1 MRAASAVGGNRQSLT
16 AVDLKV
22 SRRAGAVRN
31 FQLQARAGRA
41 PVIGVTTRSP
51 GGDPVLSIS
60 TGDGGA
66 FLSFLD
72 FYKRMEGGKFELAAR
87 MGPVG
92 IDGSFRVSDFI
103 LRDEPALRR
112 LVTEGVA
119 ARDDKGAIKIDTG
132 AAVFTRMQAN
142 FARSGGEISV
152 RDGLLYGNQ
161 IGIKL
166 DGSVDFDR
174 DRLNVV
180 GTFVPAYGVKNLFSQ
195 IPLFG
200 PILGGGSNEGL
211 FAVNFQASGAIS
223 APQLTIN
230 PLSAIA
236 PGFLRNLFGA
246 GALIG
251 PGQIPTLPPADAQ
264 PLQLAPRR

>member
-1 MRAASAVGGNRQSLT
+1 
-16 AVDLKV
+16 
-22 SRRAGAVRN
+22 
-31 FQLQARAGRA
+31 
-41 PVIGVTTRSP
+41 VTTRSSA
-51 GGDPVLSIS
+51 GDPVVSIS
-60 TGDGGA
+60 TADGGA
-66 FLSFLD
+66 FLNFLD
-72 FYKRMEGGKFELAAR
+72 VYKRMEGGKFEFAAR
-87 MGPVG
+87 FDAGGV
-92 IDGSFRVSDFI
+92 DGSFRVSDFI

-119 ARDDKGAIKIDTG
+119 LRDDKGALKIDTG
-132 AAVFTRMQAN
+132 ASVFSRMQAA
-142 FARSGGEISV
+142 FTRAGGEITI

-166 DGSVDFDR
+166 DGAVDFDR

-180 GTFVPAYGVKNLFSQ
+180 GTFVPAYGVNNLFSQ

-211 FAVNFQASGAIS
+211 FAVNFRATGAAS

-236 PGFLRNLFGA
+236 PGLFRKIFGVGDSA
-246 GALIG
+246 PA
-251 PGQIPTLPPADAQ
+251 PGLPNPPSDIPPAPPP
-264 PLQLAPRR
+264 PLR